1 MICFLICGQLQVIL
15 EKESSLSID
24 LPVKIKFKWNV
35 CQLST
40 SRFAY
45 NLGTIVWIPS
55 IVLTHAAIQSNVMC
69 SPDGLQSEL
78 NINGCLLKQWKP
90 TFVDKWG
97 DEGLEYS
104 SFSTGTST
112 AFKYL
117 LRASFFFYHWPALNP
132 SEGLK
137 AAIKSKSTGVYW
149 RMISNFS
156 WSLGFS
162 TFILIFMVFP
172 DPSNKATKAP
182 HLFIAK
188 LIWSF
193 LLILGISYSDF
204 EQLYAPLFTSCYI
217 GWISRGRFCP
227 T

>member
-1 MICFLICGQLQVIL
+1 MWTPIMARPPNLVVLIWFSILLCTLSLCTHALRWCIVICFLICGQLQVIL

-117 LRASFFFYHWPALNP
+117 LRASFFFIIDLH
-132 SEGLK
+132 
-137 AAIKSKSTGVYW
+137 
-149 RMISNFS
+149 
-156 WSLGFS
+156 
-162 TFILIFMVFP
+162 
-172 DPSNKATKAP
+172 
-182 HLFIAK
+182 
-188 LIWSF
+188 
-193 LLILGISYSDF
+193 
-204 EQLYAPLFTSCYI
+204 
-217 GWISRGRFCP
+217 
-227 T
+227 